1 MDNEIE
7 KYVQLTM
14 KQRLK
19 ILSEQVTSL
28 VRNNSAH
35 QPLLLNYLPDAFRIH
50 YGFALRPEQ
59 YNAASLDEL
68 VAKLRN
74 HIQVFNSPFF
84 LIICLLIFFVV
95 LAI

>member
-19 ILSEQVTSL
+19 ILSEQVSSL
-28 VRNNSAH
+28 VRNHSGH

-50 YGFALRPEQ
+50 FGFALRPEQ
-59 YNAASLDEL
+59 YNAGSLDEL

-74 HIQVFNSPFF
+74 HVQVLKRVFLFSPF
-84 LIICLLIFFVV
+84 
-95 LAI
+95 AY